1 MMNIDPPLFSSL
13 PEAALERIRCV
24 VQTRHYA
31 AGEIILNEGEMR
43 EELFVIVTGNALV
56 VGRDWHGQARTLAR
70 LGPGECF
77 GELSMLSGEP
87 ASATVEAAS
96 DTELWVLSHADFVA
110 VADDYPKLSQNLSA
124 LLAERLRAS
133 NERYLN
139 AQRAQLITLLAPG
152 APAWAFWLSY
162 HLTLS
167 VAKHTRQP
175 VALLDLSGRAKDSVA
190 TAPAMHSLASAVEGA
205 LTWGV
210 ADDSLGS
217 GADLQVV
224 AFESADAARMEA
236 PVTAALDQLRDQA
249 RYVFAYV
256 GPEDLAAQPAL
267 HQADATLVLVDDS
280 SAGNATP
287 ALAASPEQD
296 DRQTSIVLISEGRS
310 ASTVGDV
317 RKARASLGSQWR
329 AVHVIPGGV
338 QAIDR
343 EPLEAPWSSHAV
355 DRLARAV
362 AGLTVG
368 LALGGGG
375 AKGYAHIGVVKGLQR
390 AGVPF
395 DYIVGCS
402 IGASLAA
409 GVAAGW
415 SPDEIKN
422 NLDTISRKAVRPTL
436 PFLSILTSRSIRSE
450 LRNLAGDQCFDD
462 LPTPLGIVAVD
473 IVTGEE
479 VLLRSGLVWQ
489 AMLASMAYPGI
500 YEPVHLDDRYLVD
513 GAVLNP
519 VPVSAA
525 VTLGA
530 DVIISS
536 GFGPSSEDRD
546 AQPQA
551 IQKGRRPLILG
562 TIARSLEI
570 MQSKIGRESSARADV
585 AIQSVFEETPGLLDF
600 KRGRE
605 LADVGLQAVEQALP
619 KLRTVLPWLA

>member
-1 MMNIDPPLFSSL
+1 MLRISRPSRG
-13 PEAALERIRCV
+13 ALW
-24 VQTRHYA
+24 
-31 AGEIILNEGEMR
+31 
-43 EELFVIVTGNALV
+43 LV
-56 VGRDWHGQARTLAR
+56 V
-70 LGPGECF
+70 
-77 GELSMLSGEP
+77 
-87 ASATVEAAS
+87 
-96 DTELWVLSHADFVA
+96 VA
-110 VADDYPKLSQNLSA
+110 VALAAGIGAGIGIGYAVRGSSVDSLKTANQLQQEELTEAATQLELRQSRIDALAGDQRSLEDRLGDLREKTGRLQSQLDGKI
-124 LLAERLRAS
+124 E
-133 NERYLN
+133 E
-139 AQRAQLITLLAPG
+139 IETLQEQVTDLENR
-152 APAWAFWLSY
+152 PA
-162 HLTLS
+162 
-167 VAKHTRQP
+167 V
-175 VALLDLSGRAKDSVA
+175 LD
-190 TAPAMHSLASAVEGA
+190 VEG
-205 LTWGV
+205 
-210 ADDSLGS
+210 
-217 GADLQVV
+217 
-224 AFESADAARMEA
+224 
-236 PVTAALDQLRDQA
+236 LDQLRDQA

-267 HQADATLVLVDDS
+267 HQADATLVLVSES
-280 SAGNATP
+280 SAGNVSP
-287 ALAASPEQD
+287 AIAASPERD

-310 ASTVGDV
+310 ATTVGDV

-338 QAIDR
+338 QAFDR
-343 EPLEAPWSSHAV
+343 EPLDAPWSSHAV

-390 AGVPF
+390 AGVLF
-395 DYIVGCS
+395 DYVVGCS
-402 IGASLAA
+402 IGAPLAA

-415 SPDEIKN
+415 SPEDIKD
-422 NLDTISRKAVRPTL
+422 NLDTISKKAVRPTL

-450 LRNLAGDQCFDD
+450 LQNLAGDQRFDD

-536 GFGPSSEDRD
+536 GFGPSSEDRNG
-546 AQPQA
+546 QPRA
-551 IQKGRRPLILG
+551 TRKGRRPMILG

-605 LADVGLQAVEQALP
+605 LSDVGLQAVEQALP